1 MDLTHFMQTRS
12 TFITEEENV
21 EFKVF
26 PTLWKRQSLSTH
38 TTTRD
43 ATHTTTRDGQQSLH
57 AGKAGFLLTL
67 SYGEE
72 THCLKKLSKV
82 PKGSLLP
89 VATC

>member
-12 TFITEEENV
+12 TFITKEENV

-26 PTLWKRQSLSTH
+26 PTLWKRQSLS
-38 TTTRD
+38 
-43 ATHTTTRDGQQSLH
+43 THTTTRDGQQSLH

>member
-1 MDLTHFMQTRS
+1 MDLIHFMQTRS

-21 EFKVF
+21 EYKLF
-26 PTLWKRQSLSTH
+26 PILWERHSLSTH
-38 TTTRD
+38 TTTWD
-43 ATHTTTRDGQQSLH
+43 SQQSLH

-82 PKGSLLP
+82 PKVSLLP
-89 VATC
+89 VATR

>member
-12 TFITEEENV
+12 TFITEDENV

-38 TTTRD
+38 TTTQDR
-43 ATHTTTRDGQQSLH
+43 QQSLH

-89 VATC
+89 LATC